1 MRKLVLLLFG
11 IALLLPVSCTKA
23 QYGNITREEAY
34 GLAMKKLD
42 VSMDEVD
49 IYASIRRL
57 APGTPVHMLF
67 EDLNSPAKESWLF
80 FVDDV
85 PQANWEH
92 PCRYVF
98 VDVNGNVKCYFETMP
113 PRAETWDLLE
123 LVHASDFTKQFSS
136 SEPLQYSSSKSPWTA
151 KAGF

>member
-11 IALLLPVSCTKA
+11 IALLLPVSCNKA

-34 GLAMKKLD
+34 GLARKKLD

-57 APGTPVHMLF
+57 APGTTFRLGEKSLTSPVG
-67 EDLNSPAKESWLF
+67 ESWLF
-80 FVDDV
+80 FVDDQ

-98 VDVNGNVKCYFETMP
+98 VDMNGDVKIYFEKTP
-113 PRAETWDLLE
+113 PCAEIWNILE
-123 LVHASDFTKQFSS
+123 LVHATEFTKQS
-136 SEPLQYSSSKSPWTA
+136 YSSQALWT
-151 KAGF
+151 KATF